1 MIPPENLFFL
11 DLLPKYK
18 IICIQEIG
26 GGMSAF
32 VLEDMITRQ
41 IRFLR
46 AYYENES

>member
-1 MIPPENLFFL
+1 MEKLFFL
-11 DLLPKYK
+11 ELLHKYK

-26 GGMSAF
+26 NGMSAF

-46 AYYENES
+46 AYYENKS